1 MRTFK
6 RKALSVLCAVSLLAL
21 AACGVS
27 RDDATTY
34 IQGELDCV
42 YKGVVSQEYVD
53 LVEGMTEEDALD
65 NYEANVSAEAMRM
78 LSYLGAE
85 GIVDGTSIYPE
96 GTADD
101 MFAQAEALVKEIYSN
116 AKYTVNKA
124 DKLQSG
130 DFAVEVVVSPI
141 ELFHLLPDSAGPDTW
156 TQVCLSQGVED
167 TSTLSDE
174 AYLALDVAYAVSM
187 MEQVEALLPQLSY
200 GEEQNVMLQMKLE
213 DDYYTLVDASWYTL
227 DDMIID
233 YAGSYL

>member
-1 MRTFK
+1 M
-6 RKALSVLCAVSLLAL
+6 
-21 AACGVS
+21 
-27 RDDATTY
+27 
-34 IQGELDCV
+34 
-42 YKGVVSQEYVD
+42 
-53 LVEGMTEEDALD
+53 
-65 NYEANVSAEAMRM
+65 
-78 LSYLGAE
+78 
-85 GIVDGTSIYPE
+85 
-96 GTADD
+96 
-101 MFAQAEALVKEIYSN
+101 
-116 AKYTVNKA
+116 
-124 DKLQSG
+124 
-130 DFAVEVVVSPI
+130 VSPI

-213 DDYYTLVDASWYTL
+213 DDYYTLVDTSWYTL